1 MHQRI
6 YHGLITPTDIARNL
20 QAAFDRGNLQA
31 QQLGSG
37 NKIAIQI
44 SSRQTASSGGQTA
57 LSILIQSIED
67 GVAVQVGQQALLGV
81 AASLGT
87 TALSALRNPLSL
99 LNRFDDLAQ
108 DIENIQLTDEVWK
121 IIEKTVK
128 SLGANYELS
137 DRLRRLICDYCN
149 TPNPVGE
156 ASCIAC
162 GAPLGNVQPQTC
174 RYCGYV
180 VRAGDKICPN
190 CARALV

>member
-6 YHGLITPTDIARNL
+6 YHGSITPTDIARSL
-20 QAAFDRGNLQA
+20 QAAFNHGNLQA
-31 QQLGSG
+31 QQIGNG

-44 SSRQTASSGGQTA
+44 SSHRAASSGGQTA

-87 TALSALRNPLSL
+87 TAISALRNPLSL

-108 DIENIQLTDEVWK
+108 DIESIQLTDEVWK
-121 IIEKTVK
+121 LIEKTVK
-128 SLGANYELS
+128 TLGANYELS

-156 ASCIAC
+156 SSCLAC

-174 RYCGYV
+174 RNCGYV
-180 VRAGDKICPN
+180 IRANDKICPN
-190 CARALV
+190 CAKPV